1 MCFTQAGF
9 PCSHIDDMEKLED
22 MEDNSNNEDDFS
34 ETETQNE
41 IEKPLDPRAGRV
53 DVELPQI
60 PFNAAKIAELLSM
73 HKFHPLSTA
82 KSRRQLLRLL
92 DEYVSY

>member
-1 MCFTQAGF
+1 
-9 PCSHIDDMEKLED
+9 MEKLELSD
-22 MEDNSNNEDDFS
+22 TEDNSNNEDKWFS
-34 ETETQNE
+34 EIETQNE

-60 PFNAAKIAELLSM
+60 PFNAAKIAELLSE
-73 HKFHPLSTA
+73 HKFHPSSTA

-92 DEYVSY
+92 DEYVFY